1 MLTPPWPDGYNPRMR
16 VLGLCALL
24 AALLL
29 AVAACSIIQA
39 SQTEKR
45 VLKALAADQRTA
57 AYQFDV
63 SCDEQGTVVIT
74 GTLYRPEEEAIV
86 TQIARVVPGVK
97 QVVNHCKLEEPGSTL
112 FLDDTITAP
121 YLP

>member
-1 MLTPPWPDGYNPRMR
+1 MR
-16 VLGLCALL
+16 VPGLGALL
-24 AALLL
+24 TALLL

-45 VLKALAADQRTA
+45 VVKALAADQRTA

-63 SCDEQGTVVIT
+63 RCDEQGTVVIT
-74 GTLYRPEEEAIV
+74 GTLYRPEEMAVV
-86 TQIARVVPGVK
+86 TQIARVVQGVK